1 MLEEVE
7 LLVGGRG
14 PEVLPGIGDGLPATR
29 LRSIEDEA
37 ALLGR
42 WADWL

>member
-7 LLVGGRG
+7 LLVGCRS
-14 PEVLPGIGDGLPATR
+14 PEVLARIGDGLPAAR
-29 LRSIEDEA
+29 LSSIEYGA

>member
-1 MLEEVE
+1 MLEDVE
-7 LLVGGRG
+7 LLVGGHC
-14 PEVLPGIGDGLPATR
+14 PEVLARIGDGLPAAG
-29 LRSIEDEA
+29 LSSIEDGA